1 MKKSILAIIAL
12 FLVLF
17 TAAGVFTASATSEND
32 ATTTTDGYYC
42 STLPVSSEFCPTT
55 IVTEYLVYCT
65 ECNKG
70 FESEEALTNHY
81 PCSGETTNNYTT
93 YDILKMI
100 VDLAKAETSQW
111 DDIESAANRISD
123 LLGKVKNGSVTK
135 DDFDDAIADLEAALA
150 DIDFEQK
157 DELIETLKIK
167 IEVMYAG
174 EDETIAPEWT
184 TDPNAPPPADTGD
197 EGSPTT
203 NTDAPSF
210 ATGTDTDCDCSE
222 SIWDIIGGW
231 LEKIADFFR
240 NIFEIIC

>member
-17 TAAGVFTASATSEND
+17 TAAGVFTASATSED
-32 ATTTTDGYYC
+32 GATTTTDGYYC

-81 PCSGETTNNYTT
+81 PCPGETS
-93 YDILKMI
+93 DISSDIEIKTILEMI
-100 VDLAKAETSQW
+100 IDFVKSETSQW
-111 DDIESAANRISD
+111 SDIENIIVRIID
-123 LLGKVKNGSVTK
+123 LLANIENGSVTK

-150 DIDFEQK
+150 DIDSEQK
-157 DELIETLKIK
+157 DELIEMLKKK
-167 IEVMYAG
+167 IEDMYAG
-174 EDETIAPEWT
+174 EDGTTTVTETT
-184 TDPNAPPPADTGD
+184 TCPI
-197 EGSPTT
+197 
-203 NTDAPSF
+203 
-210 ATGTDTDCDCSE
+210 ATGTDTDCNCSE

-240 NIFEIIC
+240 NIFEVIC